1 MVSSVNDIST
11 EERAGP
17 VAGPGADQAGG
28 AAELLG
34 AISAVRRTARR
45 AVRQA
50 WAQPPLP
57 AAQGELL
64 LLVARRPGITVAES
78 AQELHLAQN
87 TVSTLVSR
95 LTAEELLIRG
105 RDAADGRAALLT
117 ITAKAQHRLTEYR
130 DLRAELADRA
140 LADLSPADQQA
151 LAAAVPA
158 LRHLAEGLAAG

>member
-1 MVSSVNDIST
+1 VNDIST
-11 EERAGP
+11 RERAGP
-17 VAGPGADQAGG
+17 VTE
-28 AAELLG
+28 AAELLA

-50 WAQPPLP
+50 WTQPALP
-57 AAQGELL
+57 PAQGELL

-95 LTAEELLIRG
+95 LTAEDLLIRG

-117 ITAKAQHRLTEYR
+117 ITGKAQHRLTEYR

-140 LADLSPADQQA
+140 LAELSPADQQV
-151 LAAAVPA
+151 LADAVPV
-158 LRHLAEGLAAG
+158 LRRLAEGLEAG

>member
-1 MVSSVNDIST
+1 MGG
-11 EERAGP
+11 RAGP
-17 VAGPGADQAGG
+17 AAGSGADRAGSGADRAGG
-28 AAELLG
+28 AAELLA

-50 WAQPPLP
+50 WERPPLSP
-57 AAQGELL
+57 AQSELL

-78 AQELHLAQN
+78 AHELHLAQN

-117 ITAKAQHRLTEYR
+117 ITAKTKDRLTEYR

-140 LADLSPADQQA
+140 LAELSPADQQV
-151 LAAAVPA
+151 LADAVPV
-158 LRHLAEGLAAG
+158 LRRLAEGLAAG

>member
-1 MVSSVNDIST
+1 VNDIST
-11 EERAGP
+11 EDRAAP
-17 VAGPGADQAGG
+17 VTSPGAGG
-28 AAELLG
+28 SAELLA
-34 AISAVRRTARR
+34 AISAVRRTSRR

-50 WAQPPLP
+50 WVRPPLP
-57 AAQGELL
+57 PAQGELL

-105 RDAADGRAALLT
+105 RDATDGRAALLT
-117 ITAKAQHRLTEYR
+117 ITAEAQDRLTEYR
-130 DLRAELADRA
+130 DLRAELVDRA
-140 LADLSPADQQA
+140 LAELTAADQEA

-158 LRHLAEGLAAG
+158 LRHLAEGLEAG

>member
-1 MVSSVNDIST
+1 VNDISIEDRT
-11 EERAGP
+11 DP
-17 VAGPGADQAGG
+17 VAGAEGAAVG
-28 AAELLG
+28 AAELLT

-45 AVRQA
+45 AVRQV

-57 AAQGELL
+57 PAQGELL

-95 LTAEELLIRG
+95 LTAEKLLIRG

-117 ITAKAQHRLTEYR
+117 VTPKAQQRLAEYR
-130 DLRAELADRA
+130 DLRAELTDRA
-140 LADLSPADQQA
+140 LAELSPEDQQV

-158 LRHLAEGLAAG
+158 LRRLAEGLEAG